1 MANTICYKL
10 KKPVIYNQGTRYEK
24 KQYTFLACY
33 GYDDIN
39 DHNARLYELNTNEQ
53 ARKKFCE
60 YYRID
65 INNVEYFY
73 NNIQDEF
80 DTRGN

>member
-24 KQYTFLACY
+24 KKNTFLACY
-33 GYDDIN
+33 GYDDIE
-39 DHNARLYELNTNEQ
+39 DHNARLHELNTNEK
-53 ARKKFCE
+53 AKKEFCE

-65 INNVEYFY
+65 INNVEYFF
-73 NNIQDEF
+73 NNVQDEF